1 MVFRG
6 DITRRLFAVA
16 IAVAFVSIAL
26 PVAFS
31 EKAAAQLSTD
41 SLDSETPALISADEV
56 TYDEKLNIVTA
67 SGNVEISQGERI
79 VKADAVSYNINT
91 NVVSASGNVALLEPT
106 GDVVFAEYVELGRD
120 LSEGFIRDIRVLLS
134 DRSRLAA
141 ASGQR
146 SGGNR
151 TELSKAIFSPC
162 ELCKED
168 PTRAPLWQLKADRV
182 VHDQAE
188 KEIRYYDARMEI
200 FGVPV
205 AYSPYLSHPDPT
217 VKKKSGFLAPTFR
230 NSESLGFTTQIPYFW
245 NIASNQDLTIAP
257 IITTEQ
263 GAVAAGQ
270 YRHLFTNGFVDI
282 SGSATLADRE
292 DGGGQ
297 TAEDRFRGHIDA
309 VGRFDIDDTWRW
321 GFNANR
327 SSDDTYLR
335 LYDLG
340 AQRTLTSSAFVEGFR
355 GRNYA
360 AVNSFAF
367 QGLRQSD
374 DNDESPIILPLADYN
389 FVSEPLVADSIVRL
403 DANLLALTRTEGRD
417 SRRASLIAG
426 WDLPFVSPLGDSYKV
441 TAQVQTDG
449 YWVNG
454 VDPDSDVVN
463 PTGSTFDGFTG
474 RVFPQ
479 LAAEWRYPWIRTDD
493 SFSQVIEPIVQVIAA
508 PNGSNPG
515 EIPNEDSR
523 DFEFDDTN
531 LFSLNRFAG
540 LDRVDSG
547 SRVNYGLKWNLLHG
561 TGSSE
566 AFIGQSYA
574 LKENDDFSE
583 NSGLSDHFS
592 DYVGRIRINPIDELD
607 FVYRFRVDDENFES
621 RRNEVDLFVGPPLL
635 NFNINYLFL
644 SNTSEVDEFDDRE
657 ELFLQVNTQLSEYWS
672 AFASHRRDL
681 EEKSSLATRFGLT
694 YQDEC
699 FLIEGIAERTFFN
712 DRDVEPEDTFAVRFV
727 FKHLGEFSTN

>member
-1 MVFRG
+1 MVVRG
-6 DITRRLFAVA
+6 NTYRRHFAVA
-16 IAVAFVSIAL
+16 LTTAFVTFAQPAS
-26 PVAFS
+26 
-31 EKAAAQLSTD
+31 AQLSVDELNTD
-41 SLDSETPALISADEV
+41 TPALISADQV
-56 TYDEKLNIVTA
+56 TFDEDLNIVTA
-67 SGNVEISQGERI
+67 SGNVEISQGDRI
-79 VKADAVSYNINT
+79 VKADAVSYNVNT
-91 NVVSASGNVALLEPT
+91 NVVTATGNVALLEPT
-106 GDVVFAEYVELGRD
+106 GDVMFAEYIELSKD

-141 ASGQR
+141 VSGQR

-151 TELSKAIFSPC
+151 TVLNRAIFSPC
-162 ELCKED
+162 NLCKDD
-168 PTRAPLWQLKADRV
+168 PTKAPLWQLKANKV

-200 FGVPV
+200 FGIPV
-205 AYSPYLSHPDPT
+205 AYTPYLSHPDPT

-230 NSESLGFTTQIPYFW
+230 NSDTLGFSAQVPYFW
-245 NIASNQDLTIAP
+245 NIAPNQDLTFAP

-263 GAVAAGQ
+263 GAVAAGE
-270 YRHLFTNGFVDI
+270 YRHLFTNGSLDI
-282 SGSATLADRE
+282 SGSATIADRE
-292 DGGGQ
+292 DRNN
-297 TAEDRFRGHIDA
+297 EIDENRFRGHIDA
-309 VGRFDIDDTWRW
+309 EGRFDIDETWRW
-321 GFNANR
+321 GFDAIR
-327 SSDDTYLR
+327 SSDDTYQR
-335 LYDLG
+335 VYDFG
-340 AQRTLTSSAFVEGFR
+340 SERTLTSRAFVEGFR

-367 QGLRQSD
+367 QGLRESD
-374 DNDESPIILPLADYN
+374 KNDESPIILPLADYN
-389 FVSEPLVADSIVRL
+389 FTSEPMFADSVVRL

-417 SRRASLIAG
+417 SRRASVVGG
-426 WDLPFVSPLGDSYKV
+426 WDLPFISPLGDSYKF
-441 TAQVQTDG
+441 TTQVQADG
-449 YWVNG
+449 YWVDG
-454 VDPDSDVVN
+454 VDPNSDEIN
-463 PTGSTFDGFTG
+463 PDGSTFDGFTG

-479 LAAEWRYPWIRTDD
+479 LAAEWRYPWVQNNE

-547 SRVNYGLKWNLLHG
+547 SRVNYGFKWNLFQG
-561 TGSSE
+561 DGSSE

-592 DYVGRIRINPIDELD
+592 DFVGRVRISPIDEIDLL
-607 FVYRFRVDDENFES
+607 YRFRVDDEDFEA
-621 RRNEVDLFVGPPLL
+621 RRNEVDLTVGPPLL
-635 NFNINYLFL
+635 NLSINYLFL
-644 SNTSEVDEFDDRE
+644 SDTNEVDEFDDRE
-657 ELFLQVNTQLSEYWS
+657 ELTVRVGTQFSEYWS

-681 EEKSSLATRFGLT
+681 EEKSSLETRFGLT

-699 FLIEGIAERTFFN
+699 FLIEGIAERTFFT
-712 DRDVEPEDTFAVRFV
+712 DRDLEPEDTFAVRFV
-727 FKHLGEFSTN
+727 FKHLGGISTN

>member
-1 MVFRG
+1 MDFRG
-6 DITRRLFAVA
+6 DIARRLLAVA
-16 IAVAFVSIAL
+16 FAVAFVSIAL

-31 EKAAAQLSTD
+31 EDAAAQLSTE

-56 TYDEKLNIVTA
+56 IYDEKLNIVTA

-106 GDVVFAEYVELGRD
+106 GDVLFAEYVELGRD

-146 SGGNR
+146 TGGNR
-151 TELSKAIFSPC
+151 TELNKAIFSPC
-162 ELCKED
+162 ELCKDD

-200 FGVPV
+200 FGIPV

-230 NSESLGFTTQIPYFW
+230 NSDSLGLTTQIPYFW

-257 IITTEQ
+257 ILTTEQ
-263 GAVAAGQ
+263 GVVAAGQ
-270 YRHLFTNGFVDI
+270 YRHLFTSGYVDI
-282 SGSATLADRE
+282 SGSATVADRE
-292 DGGGQ
+292 DGGGE

-309 VGRFDIDDTWRW
+309 EVRFDIDDTWRW
-321 GFNANR
+321 GFDANR

-335 LYDLG
+335 LYDFG
-340 AQRTLTSSAFVEGFR
+340 SERTLTSRAFVEGFR

-367 QGLRQSD
+367 QGLRESD
-374 DNDESPIILPLADYN
+374 DNDESPIILPMADYN
-389 FVSEPLVADSIVRL
+389 FVSEPLFADSIVRL
-403 DANLLALTRTEGRD
+403 DANLLALTRPEGRD

-426 WDLPFVSPLGDSYKV
+426 WDLPFVSPIGDSYKI

-454 VDPDSDVVN
+454 VDPDSDEVN

-479 LAAEWRYPWIRTDD
+479 LAAEWRYPWVRTDD

-547 SRVNYGLKWNLLHG
+547 SRVNYGLKWNLVHDD
-561 TGSSE
+561 GSSE

-592 DYVGRIRINPIDELD
+592 DYVGRIRINPINEVSFL
-607 FVYRFRVDDENFES
+607 YRFRIDDEDLEA
-621 RRNEVDLFVGPPLL
+621 RRNELDLRIGPPLL
-635 NFNINYLFL
+635 NFSVNYLFL
-644 SNTSEVDEFDDRE
+644 DSTDEVDEFGERE
-657 ELFLQVNTQLSEYWS
+657 ELTVRMNTQLSEYWS

-681 EEKSSLATRFGLT
+681 EEKSSLETRFGLT

-699 FLIEGIAERTFFN
+699 FLIEGIAERTFFT
-712 DRDVEPEDTFAVRFV
+712 DRDIEPEDTFAVRFV

>member
-1 MVFRG
+1 MTVGGF
-6 DITRRLFAVA
+6 ITRRQFAVA
-16 IAVAFVSIAL
+16 IAVAFVSSAQPL
-26 PVAFS
+26 WFVTPSVAQVS
-31 EKAAAQLSTD
+31 VD
-41 SLDSETPALISADEV
+41 SFDSETPALISADEV
-56 TYDEKLNIVTA
+56 TFDEKLNIVTA
-67 SGNVEISQGERI
+67 SGNVEISQGDRI

-91 NVVSASGNVALLEPT
+91 NVVTATGNVALLEPT
-106 GDVVFAEYVELGRD
+106 GDVVFAEYIELSKD
-120 LSEGFIRDIRVLLS
+120 LSEGFIRDIRVLLT

-141 ASGQR
+141 VSGQR
-146 SGGNR
+146 TGGNR

-162 ELCKED
+162 NLCKDD

-188 KEIRYYDARMEI
+188 KEIRYYDARMEF

-230 NSESLGFTTQIPYFW
+230 NSDSLGFSTQIPYFW
-245 NIASNQDLTIAP
+245 NIAPNQDLTIAP
-257 IITTEQ
+257 IFTVEQ

-270 YRHLFTNGFVDI
+270 YRHLFSNGFIDI
-282 SGSATLADRE
+282 SGSATIADRE

-309 VGRFDIDDTWRW
+309 QGRFDIDDTWRW
-321 GFNANR
+321 GFDANR
-327 SSDDTYLR
+327 SSDDTYMR
-335 LYDLG
+335 LYDFG
-340 AQRTLTSSAFVEGFR
+340 SDRTLTSRAFVEGFR

-360 AVNSFAF
+360 AVNSFAY

-374 DNDESPIILPLADYN
+374 VNDESPIILPLADYN
-389 FVSEPLVADSIVRL
+389 FISEPLFADSIVRF
-403 DANLLALTRTEGRD
+403 DANLLALTRSEGRD
-417 SRRASLIAG
+417 SRRASLVGG
-426 WDLPFVSPLGDSYKV
+426 WDLPFVSPLGDSYKF
-441 TAQVQTDG
+441 TAQVQADG

-454 VDPDSDVVN
+454 VDPDSNEVN

-479 LAAEWRYPWIRTDD
+479 LAAEWRYPWVRTDD
-493 SFSQVIEPIVQVIAA
+493 TFSQVIEPIVQVVAA

-547 SRVNYGLKWNLLHG
+547 SRVNYGLKWKLFHG
-561 TGSSE
+561 NGSSE
-566 AFIGQSYA
+566 AFVGQSYA

-583 NSGLSDHFS
+583 NSGLADHFS
-592 DYVGRIRINPIDELD
+592 DYVGRVRVNPISEIDLS
-607 FVYRFRVDDENFES
+607 YRFRIDDEDLEA
-621 RRNEVDLFVGPPLL
+621 RRNEVALRIGPPLL
-635 NFNINYLFL
+635 NFRVNYLFL
-644 SNTSEVDEFDDRE
+644 DNTSEVDEFGDRE
-657 ELFLQVNTQLSEYWS
+657 EVTFRVDSQLSQYWS
-672 AFASHRRDL
+672 TFASHRRDVQ
-681 EEKSSLATRFGLT
+681 EKSSLETRFGLT

-699 FLIEGIAERTFFN
+699 FLIEGIAERTFFT
-712 DRDVEPEDTFAVRFV
+712 DRDIEPEDTFAVRFV
-727 FKHLGEFSTN
+727 FKHLGEISTN